1 MRSRADRWQE
11 VLKQGNKIDLEIV
24 RVIALEH
31 DLIEAK
37 TEVFATLPIVS
48 IWKSHQ
54 KAMQLFLKS
63 KDSHAIIFEDDFNL
77 TKNLNFLIKQICLV
91 ADMDFVQLGYLYT
104 SPMQYLSVKTI
115 NFTNSILRLLG
126 LLARLNFIGVRFLRD
141 KKLIQD
147 NKNLPFILVPND
159 IRAGA
164 HAYVISRR
172 FATAAQFFNFPVHL
186 STDGLYMALGWT
198 RTFKMYRVRKNFIY
212 QTKSPSSVT
221 HRSVN

>member
-11 VLKQGNKIDLEIV
+11 VLKQRNKIDFEIV
-24 RVIALEH
+24 RIFAVEH
-31 DLIEAK
+31 DLIDAK
-37 TEVFATLPIVS
+37 TEVFATLPIIS

-54 KAMQLFLKS
+54 TAMQHFLKS
-63 KDSHAIIFEDDFNL
+63 KDSHAIILEDDFNL
-77 TKNLNFLIKQICLV
+77 SDNLNLLLKQINLSE
-91 ADMDFVQLGYLYT
+91 DMDFVQLGYLYT
-104 SPMQYLSVKTI
+104 SPVQYFSVKTM
-115 NFTNSILRLLG
+115 NFINSILRLLG
-126 LLARLNFIGVRFLRD
+126 LLAKLNFIGARFLQD

-172 FATAAQFFNFPVHL
+172 FALASQCFNSPVHL

-198 RTFKMYRVRKNFIY
+198 RTFRMYRMRKNFIK
-212 QTKSPSSVT
+212 QSKLFSSVT
-221 HRSVN
+221 DRTLN